1 MIRSPAMPE
10 RKPARPAAPGRHIH
24 IGIHGS
30 VVAVRRD
37 NGEIAWSTKL
47 RKGHG
52 LVPIVL
58 EGDRL
63 FAASGG
69 ELSCLDAASG
79 RVVWHNPLKG
89 YGMGFAMLSGS
100 QDPGAAAAAIQAAA
114 AAAGAAA
121 AAS

>member
-1 MIRSPAMPE
+1 MPE
-10 RKPARPAAPGRHIH
+10 RKPARSAVPGRHIH

-58 EGDRL
+58 EGERI

-79 RVVWHNPLKG
+79 RVIWHNTLKG
-89 YGMGFAMLSGS
+89 YGMGFAMLAGS
-100 QDPGAAAAAIQAAA
+100 QDPGAVAAIQAAA